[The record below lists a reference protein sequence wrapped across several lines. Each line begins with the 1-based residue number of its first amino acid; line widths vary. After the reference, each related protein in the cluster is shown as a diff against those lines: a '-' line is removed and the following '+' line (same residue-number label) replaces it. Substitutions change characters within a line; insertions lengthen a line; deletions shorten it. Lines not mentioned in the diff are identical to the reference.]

1 MMLFW
6 RFVLV
11 VMDVV
16 DVLFVG
22 LMLLELFVVVRCC
35 GLIVVLGA
43 VLCCIVDV
51 ALSCCDVTHS
61 SLQLSLIHI

>member
-43 VLCCIVDV
+43 VLRYIVDV
-51 ALSCCDVTHS
+51 ALSC
-61 SLQLSLIHI
+61 